1 MLLSRT
7 GGLAMAGVASVLYA
21 GVVLGRTVLPTSVFF
36 ESPGETSALELLTM
50 FLNAGTFLIVAIVA
64 GGLAEQFRATS
75 QELETQ
81 RKDLRDLQAYKDLV
95 FQSVGTGL
103 IALDRDHRI
112 TAFNGA
118 AEEITGRSANET
130 IGRPWRAIFGDGVPL
145 PEVEA
150 AIEASPRA
158 STRHETPLRRPDG
171 TTVPVRLTF
180 SGLRS
185 GEGARLGLIGACD
198 DLSAI
203 RAMEARMRQADRL
216 ATLGR
221 MAANIAHEIRNPL
234 ASLTG
239 AIEVLTGTAA
249 AGEAR
254 ERLSQIVVRE
264 SERLNQIITNFLE
277 YARPAPLA
285 FQAVNVAGALEGVLL
300 LLEHRG
306 AASGLKIVRA
316 FSSPLVWRVDPEQF
330 RQVLWNLCLN
340 AVEAM
345 PQGGEL
351 SVGATAVPGQKL
363 EVWVTDSG
371 HGIAPD
377 DLTHVFEPFFS
388 TKPGGT
394 GLGLSLVH
402 RIVQEHGGEGDVR
415 STPVLVITAFASTET
430 AVEAMKLGAYD
441 YLTKPFKVD
450 EIKLTIANAL
460 ERKRLQDENQALKR
474 QLRRER
480 GFENFLGKSPQML
493 DIFETIRKA
502 ADSVSTVLIT
512 GESGTGKELV
522 ARAIHEESPRRNGP
536 VVASNCG
543 AGPQTLMESD
553 LFGHVKGAFTGAV
566 ANTVGLFSAAAG
578 GTLFLDEVT
587 EVPSS
592 VQVKLLRAIQER
604 EIRRVGDTRDIKVD
618 VRLIAASNREVA
630 KAVADGVLRED
641 LFYRLN
647 VIPIHLP
654 PLRERREDIPLLV
667 AHFVRR
673 LSAELG
679 PPVRSVTPGA
689 LPVLETY
696 RWPGHVRELE
706 NVIERALVLGSGD
719 RLDAPGLPPD
729 LRRPRDV
736 QGVAVEIPEDGL
748 DLEATLSQ
756 IEHRYIQTA
765 LARTGG
771 VQTRAAEL
779 LRVSLRQIRYK
790 LQKYTRLTR
799 RG

>member
-1 MLLSRT
+1 MPDTRVLVVDDER
-7 GGLAMAGVASVLYA
+7 SV
-21 GVVLGRTVLPTSVFF
+21 R
-36 ESPGETSALELLTM
+36 ELLAIM
-50 FLNAGTFLIVAIVA
+50 LRQAGHDVTVAD
-64 GGLAEQFRATS
+64 GG
-75 QELETQ
+75 
-81 RKDLRDLQAYKDLV
+81 
-95 FQSVGTGL
+95 
-103 IALDRDHRI
+103 
-112 TAFNGA
+112 
-118 AEEITGRSANET
+118 
-130 IGRPWRAIFGDGVPL
+130 
-145 PEVEA
+145 EA
-150 AIEASPRA
+150 AIKALKS
-158 STRHETPLRRPDG
+158 D
-171 TTVPVRLTF
+171 TF
-180 SGLRS
+180 
-185 GEGARLGLIGACD
+185 
-198 DLSAI
+198 DLVI
-203 RAMEARMRQADRL
+203 TDLRMREVDGL
-216 ATLGR
+216 AVLR
-221 MAANIAHEIRNPL
+221 AAKE
-234 ASLTG
+234 
-239 AIEVLTGTAA
+239 
-249 AGEAR
+249 
-254 ERLSQIVVRE
+254 Q
-264 SERLNQIITNFLE
+264 
-277 YARPAPLA
+277 
-285 FQAVNVAGALEGVLL
+285 
-300 LLEHRG
+300 
-306 AASGLKIVRA
+306 
-316 FSSPLVWRVDPEQF
+316 SPQTV
-330 RQVLWNLCLN
+330 
-340 AVEAM
+340 
-345 PQGGEL
+345 
-351 SVGATAVPGQKL
+351 
-363 EVWVTDSG
+363 
-371 HGIAPD
+371 
-377 DLTHVFEPFFS
+377 
-388 TKPGGT
+388 
-394 GLGLSLVH
+394 
-402 RIVQEHGGEGDVR
+402 
-415 STPVLVITAFASTET
+415 VLVITAFASTET

-536 VVASNCG
+536 FVSINCG
-543 AGPQTLMESD
+543 AVPETLMESE

-679 PPVRSVTPGA
+679 RPVRSVTPEA
-689 LPVLETY
+689 LAILETY
-696 RWPGHVRELE
+696 RWPGNVRELE

-736 QGVAVEIPEDGL
+736 QDVAVEIPEDGL

>member
-1 MLLSRT
+1 MPDTR
-7 GGLAMAGVASVLYA
+7 VL
-21 GVVLGRTVLPTSVFF
+21 VVDDERSMR
-36 ESPGETSALELLTM
+36 ELLAIM
-50 FLNAGTFLIVAIVA
+50 LRQAGHDVTVAD
-64 GGLAEQFRATS
+64 GG
-75 QELETQ
+75 
-81 RKDLRDLQAYKDLV
+81 
-95 FQSVGTGL
+95 
-103 IALDRDHRI
+103 
-112 TAFNGA
+112 
-118 AEEITGRSANET
+118 
-130 IGRPWRAIFGDGVPL
+130 
-145 PEVEA
+145 EA
-150 AIEASPRA
+150 AIKALKS
-158 STRHETPLRRPDG
+158 D
-171 TTVPVRLTF
+171 TF
-180 SGLRS
+180 
-185 GEGARLGLIGACD
+185 
-198 DLSAI
+198 DLVI
-203 RAMEARMRQADRL
+203 TDLRMREVDGL
-216 ATLGR
+216 AVLR
-221 MAANIAHEIRNPL
+221 AAKE
-234 ASLTG
+234 
-239 AIEVLTGTAA
+239 
-249 AGEAR
+249 
-254 ERLSQIVVRE
+254 Q
-264 SERLNQIITNFLE
+264 
-277 YARPAPLA
+277 
-285 FQAVNVAGALEGVLL
+285 
-300 LLEHRG
+300 
-306 AASGLKIVRA
+306 
-316 FSSPLVWRVDPEQF
+316 SPQTV
-330 RQVLWNLCLN
+330 
-340 AVEAM
+340 
-345 PQGGEL
+345 
-351 SVGATAVPGQKL
+351 
-363 EVWVTDSG
+363 
-371 HGIAPD
+371 
-377 DLTHVFEPFFS
+377 
-388 TKPGGT
+388 
-394 GLGLSLVH
+394 
-402 RIVQEHGGEGDVR
+402 
-415 STPVLVITAFASTET
+415 VLVITAFASTET

-441 YLTKPFKVD
+441 YLAKPFKVD

-536 VVASNCG
+536 FVSINCG
-543 AGPQTLMESD
+543 AVPETLMESE

-618 VRLIAASNREVA
+618 VRLIAASNRDVA
-630 KAVADGVLRED
+630 KAVADGGLRED

-679 PPVRSVTPGA
+679 RPVRSVTPEA
-689 LPVLETY
+689 LAILETY
-696 RWPGHVRELE
+696 RWPGNVRELE

-736 QGVAVEIPEDGL
+736 QDVAVEIPEDGL

-799 RG
+799 QG